1 MFIPMKRFFEPNL
14 MTCFNSGLFL
24 FAAALAII
32 AAAYWSTLVLLTG
45 IIAITAFAFIFGRS
59 LAYAGLDTMLV
70 KLSQFSRLKASS
82 VIVLGIFVEMVLF
95 VFAVPI
101 LVSLIDTLDIDLV
114 RLISLAASV
123 TFLPF
128 TIVLVASL
136 TASEA

>member
-1 MFIPMKRFFEPNL
+1 MKRFFEPNL
-14 MTCFNSGLFL
+14 MTCFKSGLFL

-70 KLSQFSRLKASS
+70 KLSQFNRIKA
-82 VIVLGIFVEMVLF
+82 VMMIALGIFVEMVLF

-101 LVSLIDTLDIDLV
+101 LVSLNDSLDIDLV